1 MTYVGLNMR
10 FHPLIIY
17 LKNYLNKSDF
27 KIYEINAYYGSYMPS
42 WRPGNHK
49 KLYSSNNELGG
60 GVHLDLIHEPDLLH
74 FLFGLPKKFLKVLE
88 KYQILQLIVLI
99 PLS

>member
-1 MTYVGLNMR
+1 MKSSSLN
-10 FHPLIIY
+10 F
-17 LKNYLNKSDF
+17 D
-27 KIYEINAYYGSYMPS
+27 MPS

-49 KLYSSNNELGG
+49 KIYSSNNELGG
-60 GVHLDLIHEPDLLH
+60 GVHLDLIHEPEILT
-74 FLFGLPKKFLKVLE
+74 FLNLEKKFLKVLE